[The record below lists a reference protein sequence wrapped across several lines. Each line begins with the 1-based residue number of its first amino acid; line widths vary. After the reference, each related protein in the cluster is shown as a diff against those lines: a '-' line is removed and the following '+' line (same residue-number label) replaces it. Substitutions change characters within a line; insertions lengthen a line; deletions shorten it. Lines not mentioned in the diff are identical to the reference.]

1 MLFDLIFALYFQCQ
15 NCGFKLIIDLFL
27 SKQMKP
33 SSISSDLKASSSQA
47 VLFQGWHKSGQCP
60 EATIPIRRS
69 QEYQRPHAIH
79 HLKQRRTQLNHSFDI
94 DIQSDHE
101 VSFIKD

>member
-1 MLFDLIFALYFQCQ
+1 MLCIFNAK

-27 SKQMKP
+27 AKQMKP
-33 SSISSDLKASSSQA
+33 SSIPSDLKASSSQA

-60 EATIPIRRS
+60 EAAIPIRGS
-69 QEYQRPHAIH
+69 QEYQHPHAIH

>member
-1 MLFDLIFALYFQCQ
+1 
-15 NCGFKLIIDLFL
+15 
-27 SKQMKP
+27 MKP
-33 SSISSDLKASSSQA
+33 SSIPSDLNANPSEPDQ
-47 VLFQGWHKSGQCP
+47 LFQNWHKSGQCP